1 MIRFFQTFTKVT
13 AWIAQFFCF
22 RTKIYYEDRKA
33 QSRRIKGNAII
44 ISNHTSVYD
53 YAVML
58 FTFPCRTLRYLMAEV
73 LFETKPLARFLRA
86 MGGVE
91 VNRDGMDFSFLLK
104 AEEILEKGGV
114 IGSFPESRLPN
125 DGEERPLPFA
135 PSTAYIALR
144 SGAPMI
150 PVYTN
155 GSYFNRRRARVIIG
169 RPIYAAEY
177 LDDNLTEKEN
187 MEKLNAVMRER
198 ILELRDELARRT
210 QKRKSTQKTQ

>member
-22 RTKIYYEDRKA
+22 RTKIYYEDKKA
-33 QSRRIKGNAII
+33 QSRKIKGSAII

-114 IGSFPESRLPN
+114 IGSFPEGRLPE
-125 DGEERPLPFA
+125 DHEERPLAFK

-155 GSYFNRRRARVIIG
+155 GSYFCRRRARVIIG
-169 RPIYAAEY
+169 RPVYAAEY
-177 LDDNLTEKEN
+177 INDDASEKEN
-187 MEKLNAVMRER
+187 VETINRVMRER
-198 ILELRDELARRT
+198 ILELRDELERRT
-210 QKRKSTQKTQ
+210 QKRKGTKKTQ

>member
-1 MIRFFQTFTKVT
+1 MIRFFQTFTKLT
-13 AWIAQFFCF
+13 AWIVQFFCF
-22 RTKIYYEDRKA
+22 RTKIYYEDKKV
-33 QSRRIKGNAII
+33 QSRKIKGSAII

-58 FTFPCRTLRYLMAEV
+58 FTFPWRTLRYLMAEV

-104 AEEILEKGGV
+104 SEEILEKGGV
-114 IGSFPESRLPN
+114 IGSFPEGRLPK
-125 DGEERPLPFA
+125 DDEERPLPFA

-169 RPIYAAEY
+169 KPIYAAEY
-177 LDDNLTEKEN
+177 MGENVTEKETV
-187 MEKLNAVMRER
+187 EKLNAVMRER

-210 QKRKSTQKTQ
+210 KKRKSAKKAQ